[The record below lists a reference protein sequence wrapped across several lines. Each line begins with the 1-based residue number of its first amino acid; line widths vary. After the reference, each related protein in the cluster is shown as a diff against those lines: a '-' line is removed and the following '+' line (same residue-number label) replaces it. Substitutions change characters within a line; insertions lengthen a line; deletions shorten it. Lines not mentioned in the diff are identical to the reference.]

1 MSVFFNECETQVKSV
16 MRRGQQGQVAQYKTA
31 VVEYKDIYKLAPGTW
46 LNDEASLCVRVFSL
60 ALEAR

>member
-1 MSVFFNECETQVKSV
+1 